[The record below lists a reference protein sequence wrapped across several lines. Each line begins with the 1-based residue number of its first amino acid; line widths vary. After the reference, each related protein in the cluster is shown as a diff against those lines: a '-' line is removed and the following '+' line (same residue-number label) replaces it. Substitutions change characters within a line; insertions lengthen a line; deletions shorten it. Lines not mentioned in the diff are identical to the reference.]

1 MASVNVRKRGDKW
14 QYQFE
19 AASVNGKRKQITKSG
34 FRTKKEALE
43 AGANALA
50 EYNNCGLTF
59 TPSEISFSDYLDF
72 WIKEY
77 AKVNLKETTSENYI
91 KKIRLHIKPKLGI
104 YKLKSLTPAILQ
116 SFINDKF
123 NEGFSRNTLLV
134 LKGILSG
141 SLNYAVEPLGYIKF
155 SPMSAV
161 KLPLPRA
168 IPNTPS
174 RKKQKHIVSKEQ
186 FKAIIQRFPFGHSC
200 HIPLLL
206 AYRCGLRLGEA
217 FALTWEDIDFDN
229 KTISINK
236 QVQNENKYWTFNSTK
251 YNSDR
256 IIDIDDYLLDV
267 LIRFRKFQE
276 KAKDFYSENYTIL
289 KINKLNQINEVEGKP
304 INLINIREN
313 GTYIQPR
320 VLQHCSRIIHYK
332 LGFKDFDYH
341 SLRHTHATMLLS
353 SGANIKAV
361 QERLGHKKSDMTLD
375 IYTHVTDSMRE
386 ETINILNKIE

>member
-1 MASVNVRKRGDKW
+1 MGSVNVRKRGDKW

-91 KKIRLHIKPKLGI
+91 KKIRLYIKPKLGI

-116 SFINDKF
+116 SFINEKF

-141 SLNYAVEPLGYIKF
+141 SLNYAVEPLGYIKNT
-155 SPMSAV
+155 PMTSV
-161 KLPLPRA
+161 KLPLKRA
-168 IPNTPS
+168 IPNTPT
-174 RKKQKHIVSKEQ
+174 RKKDKYVVSEEQ
-186 FKAIIQRFPFGHSC
+186 FKNIIERFPYGHSC
-200 HIPLLL
+200 YLPFQL
-206 AYRCGLRLGEA
+206 AYRCGLRLGET
-217 FALTWEDIDFDN
+217 FAITWDDVDFDK
-229 KTISINK
+229 KTLNINK
-236 QVQNENKYWTFNSTK
+236 QVQWENKHWYFTGTK

-256 IIDIDDYLLDV
+256 IIYLDDKIIDILKKYKV
-267 LIRFRKFQE
+267 QQI
-276 KAKDFYSENYTIL
+276 KDKEYYEEHYTIL
-289 KINKLNQINEVEGKP
+289 KVNSENQINERDGNE

-320 VLQHCSRIIHYK
+320 VMQHAFRIIHYK
-332 LGFKDFDYH
+332 LGYKELDYH

-353 SGANIKAV
+353 AGANIKSV
-361 QERLGHKKSDMTLD
+361 QERLGHKKIDMTLD
-375 IYTHVTDSMRE
+375 IYTHVTDEMRKQ
-386 ETINILNKIE
+386 TLQILNKKE